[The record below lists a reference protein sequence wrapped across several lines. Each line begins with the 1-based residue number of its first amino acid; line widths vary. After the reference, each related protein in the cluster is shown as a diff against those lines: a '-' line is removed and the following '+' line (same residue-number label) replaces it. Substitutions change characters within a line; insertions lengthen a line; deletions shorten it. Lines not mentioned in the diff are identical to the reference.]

1 MSLSFR
7 VSGVAIRVSNRH
19 RCFSHHQAPSSTES
33 GREAQY
39 VKGEEEEE
47 RRRRRCGGIERE
59 RGRERER
66 FL

>member
-47 RRRRRCGGIERE
+47 EEEVWGNRERE